1 MKQAI
6 TMSIAL
12 LLCITLFFIIEPLAD
27 RPTFEE
33 EIEQIVLPEEEEKT
47 STEEKTFGKY
57 TDKIGEFPILPEQ
70 QKKLQQ
76 LQSERQQSIKG
87 IEPTQIEIP
96 SIGVDAAIE
105 PTGILEN
112 GEMGVPEDVNQVGW
126 FEPGYKAG
134 SQGHAVLAGH
144 VDSLNGPAV
153 FYDLTKVKIGELVTL
168 TDTEGRKM
176 IFEVKEINSYQ
187 TDQAP
192 VEEIFGKSD
201 KRMLNLITC
210 TGNYSRDIGSYEE
223 RLVISAEL
231 VSDSQV
237 SDELPEPP
245 LNTKVS
251 SFNITWHAV
260 RDAAIIGYRV
270 YEEDVTTGE
279 MKKIESVSLFDRKN
293 VKINA
298 TDNKRYY
305 VTSVDVDLNE
315 SQKIEAKK

>member
-1 MKQAI
+1 MKQII
-6 TMSIAL
+6 TMSTAL

-27 RPTFEE
+27 RSTFEE
-33 EIEQIVLPEEEEKT
+33 EIKQIDLTEEENT
-47 STEEKTFGKY
+47 TTEEKTFGIY
-57 TDKIGEFPILPEQ
+57 TDKIEEFPILPEQ
-70 QKKLQQ
+70 QKN
-76 LQSERQQSIKG
+76 LQSEWQQSIKG
-87 IEPTQIEIP
+87 MEPTQIEIP

-192 VEEIFGKSD
+192 IEEIFGKSD

-210 TGNYSRDIGSYEE
+210 TGDYSRDIGSYEE

-231 VSDSQV
+231 ISESKI

-245 LNTKVS
+245 LN
-251 SFNITWHAV
+251 
-260 RDAAIIGYRV
+260 
-270 YEEDVTTGE
+270 
-279 MKKIESVSLFDRKN
+279 
-293 VKINA
+293 VKA
-298 TDNKRYY
+298 
-305 VTSVDVDLNE
+305 S
-315 SQKIEAKK
+315 